1 MMRTGKKVLCAMCAL
16 LTLASAGVSVSAYS
30 PALYDLSGTRM
41 ISPRYTNTNSIA
53 GSLTIQN
60 GVAYI
65 GGKIIPKNT
74 MHTEVICR
82 LQKRESDGSWTTL
95 TTCSG
100 SSDSRAGAVTTS
112 SYYVDRGFYYR
123 VNVTGFA
130 DWEESSYTSQPKYY
144 A

>member
-1 MMRTGKKVLCAMCAL
+1 MIRNTSGSHNSRW
-16 LTLASAGVSVSAYS
+16 TAY
-30 PALYDLSGTRM
+30 T
-41 ISPRYTNTNSIA
+41 
-53 GSLTIQN
+53 
-60 GVAYI
+60 

-95 TTCSG
+95 TTCGG
-100 SSDSRAGAVTTS
+100 SSDSRAGAVTTR

-123 VNVTGFA
+123 VNVTGYA
-130 DWEESSYTSQPKYY
+130 GWEESSFTSQPKYY